1 MMSHVFHV
9 ALIAIAIISIYL
21 DQRNNSVYDFRNKI
35 MSRSSWR
42 NYCEVYKI
50 LRRHSYKRML
60 FSFKPLK
67 LEAWF
72 TIDEIKTIKG
82 E

>member
-1 MMSHVFHV
+1 MFHALHL
-9 ALIAIAIISIYL
+9 ALIAIVIICIYL
-21 DQRNNSVYDFRNKI
+21 DQRNNSVYAFRRKI
-35 MSRSSWR
+35 MLECSWR